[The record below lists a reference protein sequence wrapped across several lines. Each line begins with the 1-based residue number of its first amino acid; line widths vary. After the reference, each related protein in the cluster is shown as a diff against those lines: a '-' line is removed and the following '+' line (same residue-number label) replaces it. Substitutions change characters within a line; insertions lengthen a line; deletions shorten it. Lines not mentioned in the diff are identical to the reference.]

1 MSTISIDSLLHG
13 ENMAQISVNFRLDE
27 SIKED
32 LRVIGNGSMTRGLR
46 ALLDIAKADMGLR
59 KTKARVK
66 KEKLGFK

>member
-1 MSTISIDSLLHG
+1 MSLT
-13 ENMAQISVNFRLDE
+13 NFRLSE
-27 SIKED
+27 KEREE
-32 LRVIGNGSMTRGLR
+32 LKSIGNGSRTRGVR